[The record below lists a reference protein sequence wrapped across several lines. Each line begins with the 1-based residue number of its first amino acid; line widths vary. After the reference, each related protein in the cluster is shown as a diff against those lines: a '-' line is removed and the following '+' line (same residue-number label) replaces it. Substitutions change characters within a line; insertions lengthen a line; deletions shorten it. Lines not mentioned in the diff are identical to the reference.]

1 MNKKMKIVVIGGSGL
16 IGKKLVNN
24 LRQQGHEIVAASPS
38 SGVNTLTGE
47 GLAEALAG
55 AQVVVD
61 VSNSPSFTF
70 IPKRGALYQWESE
83 DNAAMEFFE
92 TSGRNLLA
100 AEAAAGVGHH
110 VALSIVGTDRLQKSG
125 YFRAKMAQENLI
137 KASTIP
143 YTIVRA
149 TQFFEFVGGIAQSG
163 TVGQTIHLSPALM
176 QPMASD
182 DVANALA
189 EVTLGAPVQGIV
201 EIAGPERVRLD
212 ELVGRFLR
220 TTKDLRGVVTDLQ
233 ARYFGLVLSDQ
244 SLVPGDNPRI
254 GPTFF
259 EDWLNRSIPQ
269 QRATKKAA
277 AAPTPTRPSPQKIA
291 PALLLLACGI
301 GFAVLAVTRASAL
314 DLDDKS
320 KVTLVYE
327 HVLPNVAGKSIKGVL
342 VEYKPGGSSPA
353 HTHPKSAFIYATVLS
368 GAIRSQV
375 NDGPVKVYR
384 AGESF
389 SEMPGD
395 HHGVSANASET
406 EPARLL
412 AVFVVD
418 SDEKNL
424 TTNDT
429 K

>member
-1 MNKKMKIVVIGGSGL
+1 
-16 IGKKLVNN
+16 
-24 LRQQGHEIVAASPS
+24 
-38 SGVNTLTGE
+38 
-47 GLAEALAG
+47 
-55 AQVVVD
+55 
-61 VSNSPSFTF
+61 
-70 IPKRGALYQWESE
+70 LYQWESE

-110 VALSIVGTDRLQKSG
+110 VALSIVGTDRLQESG

-137 KASTIP
+137 RASTIP

-220 TTKDLRGVVTDLQ
+220 TTKDLREVVTDVQ

-301 GFAVLAVTRASAL
+301 GFAVLALTRASAL

-406 EPARLL
+406 EPARPL

-418 SDEKNL
+418 TDEKNL